1 MPFDGDLVA
10 ATRYVTQENVRPSI
24 REQNEDDDED
34 VGEKSCSAPMANL
47 IRQCWLSSADER
59 PSFNWVIEEL
69 IKELSFFDNEQP
81 AGGDGSDE
89 SSGDEEEDLRVSLN
103 FISQRP

>member
-1 MPFDGDLVA
+1 VPFDGDLVA

-103 FISQRP
+103 FSQKP